1 MKFTRREFIRDGV
14 AAFTVG
20 FAAPAFL
27 SDLARA
33 QGASGR
39 TLVVLY
45 LSGGNDALSTLIPY
59 RDSFYASRRPT
70 LAVPAAN
77 VIQIGADRS
86 GVALGLHP
94 RLAGL
99 KQMFDA
105 SHVALIQRSGYP
117 NSSRSHFT
125 GTDIWSTANP
135 SNPVGA
141 GWLGRYLDT
150 LPSPVDP
157 LVGWATT
164 REVPRTLI
172 GRTVSVPAILNPAQ
186 YAFANPNQLFNPSD
200 GPHARTA
207 MTRIAS
213 HLPSEKPHLAFVNAT
228 SQAALATL
236 DRVNSVVSYQPSSGV
251 VYPANNALAQALR
264 AVAGAM
270 FRGIGTK
277 VFWVQTGGFDTHAMQ
292 NTNAANAGYANLMG
306 TLDTALTAFYTD
318 LRNQQLLQSTMI
330 IVFSEFGRRISENGS
345 NGTDHGA
352 AGLMMMI
359 GGGVQGGIYGTSAQ
373 LQPGHHTLENNS
385 ADVTWETDFRSV
397 YATVI
402 DNWLGADS
410 VSILGGNFRNDALT
424 LV

>member
-59 RDSFYASRRPT
+59 RDAFYASRRPT

-77 VIQIGADRS
+77 VFQIGADSS

-105 SHVALIQRSGYP
+105 SHVALIQRTGYP

-135 SNPVGA
+135 TNPVGA

-186 YAFANPNQLFNPSD
+186 YAFANPNQQFNPSD
-200 GPHARTA
+200 GTHARTA

-277 VFWVQTGGFDTHAMQ
+277 VFWVQTGGFDTHATQ
-292 NTNAANAGYANLMG
+292 NTNAQNAGYANLMG

-330 IVFSEFGRRISENGS
+330 IVFSEFGRRISENTS

-373 LQPGHHTLENNS
+373 LQPGHPTLENNS